1 MKHKAWL
8 SILLLAPTG
17 LWARADA
24 PAVAAA
30 GATTSAHAAPEPKA
44 AKAAKASTAA
54 APAAAAAAAAEGIGA
69 LVAEA
74 GQIGKEARLPPHIV
88 EALGL
93 GAHVGGLAVRQLAL
107 RQGVEVHAFNV
118 SAENS
123 RDVVMF
129 EHNEASKDTVVFLLT
144 PAAKLRRA
152 VSYSAGGESHV
163 LAAPEARRR
172 FAPELDYWL
181 ASRRSGGPADGR
193 PRSPRPGLANTTIQ
207 PRIDANPTPMLNMLS

>member
-8 SILLLAPTG
+8 TILLLAPTG

-30 GATTSAHAAPEPKA
+30 GATPSAHAAPEPKA
-44 AKAAKASTAA
+44 AKAANAA
-54 APAAAAAAAAEGIGA
+54 NAAKAAAEGIGA
-69 LVAEA
+69 LVEQA
-74 GQIGKEARLPPHIV
+74 GRMGKEARLPPHIV

-93 GAHVGGLAVRQLAL
+93 GTHVGGLAVRQLAL
-107 RQGVEVHAFNV
+107 RQGVEVHAFNI

-129 EHNEASKDTVVFLLT
+129 DHNEASKDTVVFLLT
-144 PAAKLRRA
+144 PAAKLRRG
-152 VSYSAGGESHV
+152 VSYGAGGESHV
-163 LAAPEARRR
+163 LPAAEARRR

-181 ASRRSGGPADGR
+181 ASRRSG
-193 PRSPRPGLANTTIQ
+193 SPVSR
-207 PRIDANPTPMLNMLS
+207 